1 VSWLRIASTAAR
13 GFRFL
18 SAAEEGG
25 EGGGEQQARGFAAQG
40 LGLSILAHRS
50 QLEGLA
56 REVGVPLE
64 ELLEVSGCREVR
76 ENWYACP
83 LARVEGGELV
93 VNGVLARLAP
103 QLHLG
108 RP

>member
-18 SAAEEGG
+18 SAAEGGG
-25 EGGGEQQARGFAAQG
+25 EGGGEQPARGSG
-40 LGLSILAHRS
+40 VSILAHRS

-76 ENWYACP
+76 EGWYACP

>member
-25 EGGGEQQARGFAAQG
+25 ERAIQGFG
-40 LGLSILAHRS
+40 FSILAHRS

-56 REVGVPLE
+56 REVGVQLE

-93 VNGVLARLAP
+93 VNTVLAKLAP
-103 QLHLG
+103 IQTGLE
-108 RP
+108 RR

>member
-18 SAAEEGG
+18 SAAEEG
-25 EGGGEQQARGFAAQG
+25 EGGERAAQGFAAQG
-40 LGLSILAHRS
+40 PGLSILAHRS

-56 REVGVPLE
+56 REVGAPLE

-83 LARVEGGELV
+83 LARLEGGELV
-93 VNGVLARLAP
+93 VNAVLAKLAP
-103 QLHLG
+103 SQLHLG

>member
-1 VSWLRIASTAAR
+1 MSWLRIASTAAR

-18 SAAEEGG
+18 SAAEEEGG
-25 EGGGEQQARGFAAQG
+25 ERAAQGFAARG
-40 LGLSILAHRS
+40 LGFSILAHRS

-83 LARVEGGELV
+83 LARLEGGELV
-93 VNGVLARLAP
+93 VNAVLAKLAP
-103 QLHLG
+103 IQAGLG

>member
-18 SAAEEGG
+18 SAAEE
-25 EGGGEQQARGFAAQG
+25 EKVERVAQGFAARG

-56 REVGVPLE
+56 REVGVQLE

-83 LARVEGGELV
+83 LARLEGGELV
-93 VNGVLARLAP
+93 VNAVLAKLAP
-103 QLHLG
+103 IQTGLD
-108 RP
+108 RR